1 MVGCSYRVLT
11 TDRPAP
17 ITIHTSCVAGPGQV
31 TLEIGKFFLQE
42 TSRMRITLINP
53 RSRTEHQAAKPTAF
67 WKLTREIKIKNEIQ
81 TRVDGINKG
90 SGETDELR
98 GGGNPEN

>member
-1 MVGCSYRVLT
+1 MSFTFRNDEAILKFHKIV
-11 TDRPAP
+11 
-17 ITIHTSCVAGPGQV
+17 I
-31 TLEIGKFFLQE
+31 TLEYRGQFLEMSIFFYKRPLARA
-42 TSRMRITLINP
+42 SLLINP